1 MRGLSVGHALAL
13 ALVITI
19 ISAKRC
25 GAATFGCGVDVGLGL
40 AFPQYTGAIEARFA
54 MARAGRL
61 GLEYRH
67 TVAAFWGSTLAAAPN
82 PGEDAHVETLVLVRE
97 WPFRSDRIGGLV
109 SVGAGV
115 GRASV
120 EVRSGLD
127 FRGQPRYVLQPKIGP
142 ALTLGVG
149 LRFPRSMGPVATHL
163 ALREQVV
170 VAGDAFSRAQNATVF
185 TLGLAY

>member
-1 MRGLSVGHALAL
+1 VRGLSLGHTLAL
-13 ALVITI
+13 ALVITTG
-19 ISAKRC
+19 SAKCC

-54 MARAGRL
+54 MAGAGRF

-67 TVAAFWGSTLAAAPN
+67 TVAAFWGATLAAAPN

-97 WPFRSDRIGGLV
+97 WPFRSDRIGSFV

-120 EVRSGLD
+120 EASSGLD
-127 FRGQPRYVLQPKIGP
+127 FRGQPRYVLQPKLGP

-149 LRFPRSMGPVATHL
+149 LRFPRSIGPVATRL
-163 ALREQVV
+163 ALREQIV
-170 VAGDAFSRAQNATVF
+170 VAGDAFSHVQNATAF